1 MHSEEEWQH
10 LHQIIRE
17 QQALIEAQQQQIET
31 LQKSLERLQ
40 DQLSKTSRNSHL
52 PSSSDRF
59 ARQPKSLRKSSGKK
73 PGGQT
78 GHEGNTLYLQ
88 ADPDAVV
95 LHQVT
100 ACQHC
105 QQDLQEQAP
114 LSLERRQ
121 VIDLPPKRLHVMEH
135 QGESKWC
142 PTCHQVSHA
151 SFPQGVTAPVQYGP
165 AFAATAV
172 YLLTQQFLPT
182 ERACELMHDL
192 LGHSMST
199 GTVQALLQRCSLNL
213 LPVEEQIKKALRA
226 AEVVHNDE
234 SGCYVMG
241 QRHWVH
247 VSSTAT
253 LTHYACHPKRGREA
267 FDAIGI
273 LPAFGGVSVH
283 DGWQSYLGYL
293 CEHALCNV
301 HHLRELTFLAE
312 QQQQAWAKALKDL
325 LLSMK
330 AHVDQAKADGH
341 ACLDPPIF
349 EQLLKQYQELLQQGD
364 ELNPPERACTEKKR
378 GKVKQSPARN
388 LLNRLLTQQDAVLR
402 FLSDFKVPF
411 DNSQAERDIRMLKV
425 QQKISGCFRSL
436 LGAQAFCRIRGYLS
450 TLRKQGMNVLT
461 ALEMACVGHPV
472 LPSF

>member
-1 MHSEEEWQH
+1 MRSEEDWQR
-10 LHQIIRE
+10 LE
-17 QQALIEAQQQQIET
+17 QGNQALREMVALLQQQVKQ
-31 LQKSLERLQ
+31 LQ
-40 DQLSKTSRNSHL
+40 DQVSKTSRNSHL
-52 PSSSDRF
+52 PPSSDRF

-78 GHEGNTLYLQ
+78 GHEGNTLYMQ
-88 ADPDAVV
+88 ADPDEVV
-95 LHQVT
+95 LHQVAT
-100 ACQHC
+100 CQHC
-105 QQDLQEQAP
+105 QQDLQEQAS

-121 VIDLPPKRLHVMEH
+121 VIDLPPKRTYVVEH

-142 PTCHQVSHA
+142 PTCRQISRA
-151 SFPQGVTAPVQYGP
+151 SFPQGVVAPVQYGA

-172 YLLTQQFLPT
+172 YLVTQQFLPT

-199 GTVQALLQRCSLNL
+199 GTLQTLLQRCATNL
-213 LPVEEQIKKALRA
+213 LPVEEHIKDALRA
-226 AEVVHNDE
+226 AEVLHNDE

-247 VSSTAT
+247 VSSTTT
-253 LTHYACHPKRGREA
+253 LTHYACHRKRGREA
-267 FDAIGI
+267 VDAIGI

-283 DGWQSYLGYL
+283 DGWQSYQGYL

-312 QQQQAWAKALKDL
+312 QQQQGWAQALKDL

-330 AHVDQAKADGH
+330 AHADHAKAHGH

-349 EQLLKQYQELLQQGD
+349 EQLLKQYQELLEQGE
-364 ELNPPERACTEKKR
+364 ELNPVELTSPQTQR
-378 GKVKQSPARN
+378 GKVKQSAARN
-388 LLNRLLTQQDAVLR
+388 LLNRLRTHQDAVLR
-402 FLSDFKVPF
+402 FLSDFHVPF

-450 TLRKQGMNVLT
+450 TLRKQGIHVLT
-461 ALEMACVGHPV
+461 ALEMACAGRPV

>member
-1 MHSEEEWQH
+1 MRREEDWQR
-10 LHQIIRE
+10 LE
-17 QQALIEAQQQQIET
+17 QENQALREMVALLQQQVKQ
-31 LQKSLERLQ
+31 LQ

-52 PSSSDRF
+52 PPSSDRF
-59 ARQPKSLRKSSGKK
+59 VRQPKSLRKSSGKK
-73 PGGQT
+73 PGGQA
-78 GHEGNTLYLQ
+78 GHEGNTLFLQ
-88 ADPDAVV
+88 ADPDEV
-95 LHQVT
+95 LLHEVKT
-100 ACQHC
+100 CQHC
-105 QQDLQEQAP
+105 QHDLQEQAP

-121 VIDLPPKRLHVMEH
+121 VIDLPLKRTYVVEH
-135 QGESKWC
+135 QVESKWC
-142 PTCHQVSHA
+142 PTCQQISHA
-151 SFPQGVTAPVQYGP
+151 SFPQGVVAPVQYGP

-172 YLLTQQFLPT
+172 YLVTQHFLPT

-199 GTVQALLQRCSLNL
+199 GTVQALLQRCSTNL
-213 LPVEEQIKKALRA
+213 LAVEEQIKDALRT
-226 AEVVHNDE
+226 AEVLHNDE

-247 VSSTAT
+247 VSSTTT
-253 LTHYACHPKRGREA
+253 LTHYACHRKRGREA
-267 FDAIGI
+267 VDAIGI

-283 DGWQSYLGYL
+283 DGWQSYQGYL

-312 QQQQAWAKALKDL
+312 QQHQGWAKDLKDL

-330 AHVDQAKADGH
+330 AQVDHAKANGH
-341 ACLDPPIF
+341 ACLDPPLI
-349 EQLLKQYQELLQQGD
+349 EQLRKQYQEIVQQGD
-364 ELNPPERACTEKKR
+364 ALNPPEPACAQKKR
-378 GKVKQSPARN
+378 GKTKQSPARN
-388 LLNRLLTQQDAVLR
+388 LLNRLLSQQDAVLR
-402 FLSDFKVPF
+402 FLSDVRVPF

-436 LGAQAFCRIRGYLS
+436 LGVEAFCRIRGYLS
-450 TLRKQGMNVLT
+450 TLRKQGMNLLT